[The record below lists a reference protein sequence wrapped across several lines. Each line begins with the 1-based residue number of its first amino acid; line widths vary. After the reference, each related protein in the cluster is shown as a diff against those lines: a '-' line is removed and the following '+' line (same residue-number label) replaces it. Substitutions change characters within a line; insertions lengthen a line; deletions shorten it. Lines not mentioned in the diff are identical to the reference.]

1 MVCQGLGE
9 RGDSERLLMGRQFL
23 SVVELDVEVVAQ
35 RCEYT
40 HHGIVPFE
48 MGRFMLCKVYLKKQS
63 ERYYV

>member
-1 MVCQGLGE
+1 
-9 RGDSERLLMGRQFL
+9 MGRQFL

-40 HHGIVPFE
+40 NHGIVPFE
-48 MGRFMLCKVYLKKQS
+48 MGKFMLCKVYLKKQS